1 MRGILGIGI
10 VLMALTA
17 MPAQAADGL
26 DGGSMSVLWALPFC
40 GILLSI
46 ALGPL
51 LFAQWWHP
59 HYGKAAAFWGLA
71 ALIPLGVSFGWSTT
85 AAALFHTAALE
96 YVPFI
101 LMLFALFT
109 AAGGLVIRG
118 NLHGSPLFNT
128 GFLLAGSFLASLI
141 GTTGAAMVL
150 IRPLIR
156 ANDNRRHNVHVFV
169 FFIFLVANIGGS
181 LTPLGDP
188 PLFLG
193 FLRGVEFFW
202 TTQHLFIEMIF
213 MVICL
218 LVIFFLL
225 DSYLY
230 RKEGVIPD
238 PTPDTDKLS
247 VTGLANLALI
257 GVAVAAIIVSGMW
270 KPAISVTILGTELQ
284 LQNLMREAVMIGVG
298 IASVIIT
305 SREDREANGFEWEP
319 LIEVA
324 KLFAAIFTCII
335 PVMAMLHAGKDGVF
349 APIVALVSNKDGSAN
364 PAAYF
369 WLTGLLSSFL
379 DNAPTYLV
387 FFQLAGGDPVNLM
400 YQQTQVLIAIS
411 IGAVF
416 MGANTYIGNAPNF
429 MVYSMARNAGVKMP
443 SFFGYMLWSGLI
455 LLPLFVAVTYL
466 FL

>member
-1 MRGILGIGI
+1 MRKI
-10 VLMALTA
+10 LTA
-17 MPAQAADGL
+17 SITLLALATAPAHAAEAL
-26 DGGSMSVLWALPFC
+26 DGASMSVWWALPFC

-59 HYGKAAAFWGLA
+59 HYGKAALFWGLA
-71 ALIPLGVSFGWSTT
+71 ALIPLGLSFGWQTT
-85 AAALFHTAALE
+85 ASSLFHTAALE

-128 GFLLAGSFLASLI
+128 GFLLAGSFLASVI
-141 GTTGAAMVL
+141 GTTGAAMML

-156 ANDNRRHNVHVFV
+156 ANDNRAHNVHVFV

-193 FLRGVEFFW
+193 FLRGVDFFW

-213 MVICL
+213 MVACL
-218 LVIFFLL
+218 LAIFFVL

-230 RKEGVIPD
+230 KKEGVIPD

-247 VTGLANLALI
+247 VSGLPNLALI
-257 GVAVAAIIVSGMW
+257 GVAIAAIIVSGIW
-270 KPAISVTILGTELQ
+270 KPGITVTILGTELQ

-298 IASVIIT
+298 VASILIT

-319 LIEVA
+319 LVEVA

-349 APIVALVSNKDGSAN
+349 APIVTLVSNQDGSAN

-369 WLTGLLSSFL
+369 WLTGVLSSFL

-387 FFQLAGGDPVNLM
+387 FFQLAGGDPVALM
-400 YQQTQVLIAIS
+400 YQHTQVLIAIS

-443 SFFGYMLWSGLI
+443 SFFGYMIWSGAI
-455 LLPLFVAVTYL
+455 LLPLFVVVTYL